1 MCTSTVAVL
10 LITAIDAVNVGITSP
25 ADRNTVS
32 TLALELVAVALQ
44 ITAVLKMTKTRSE
57 SQDLVR
63 DLQRYAKSIEN

>member
-10 LITAIDAVNVGITSP
+10 LITAIDAVNVGIASP

-44 ITAVLKMTKTRSE
+44 ITAVLKMNTTRSE

-63 DLQRYAKSIEN
+63 NLQRYAKSIEN